1 MEQQKKKNEGIVTLL
16 LDALEKSVKK
26 NLAEDVDNSGKRPAT
41 AEEIVSLTNA
51 VKHLSDIVTHHNT
64 AINELY
70 LLQAHVLKQLK
81 PSSADALSTG
91 FGMTKKN
98 NNEKPN

>member
-1 MEQQKKKNEGIVTLL
+1 MEQKKKNEGLVALL
-16 LDALEKSVKK
+16 LEAFDKSAKK
-26 NLAEDVDNSGKRPAT
+26 PSDSQESKQSKSSTVDED
-41 AEEIVSLTNA
+41 IQSLTNSI
-51 VKHLSDIVTHHNT
+51 KHLSDIINHHNT

-81 PSSADALSTG
+81 PTSSVDSLGSS
-91 FGMTKKN
+91 FGTTKKN

>member
-1 MEQQKKKNEGIVTLL
+1 MEQKKKNEGIVALL
-16 LDALEKSVKK
+16 LEAFDKGTKKQSEVHPDEKASKP
-26 NLAEDVDNSGKRPAT
+26 DVE
-41 AEEIVSLTNA
+41 EEIKSLINS

-81 PSSADALSTG
+81 PNASLDSLGT
-91 FGMTKKN
+91 MPKTTKKN
-98 NNEKPN
+98 NDEKPN